1 MHGISVQDE
10 RKNMQKAPSS
20 HQQGNQEGLH
30 RLITHIHRNLS
41 RPTIDLSCRR
51 FAPGRTQLPG
61 TKSPAWVPPGLIVAV
76 RPGSPLLCGLVST
89 RLWQLLQ
96 PGSGQSHLPRP
107 RTRVIA
113 VASVKRARCNAPI
126 VSCFTWF
133 RGGSGRGH
141 DSCDPH
147 QRLSQWETVADA
159 APTRQSR
166 LPCSWRRRCD
176 RSCMYFR
183 EHTTPASSL
192 LAAK

>member
-1 MHGISVQDE
+1 MNNKILVLGAGAWGTAIANFVQ
-10 RKNMQKAPSS
+10 P
-20 HQQGNQEGLH
+20 H
-30 RLITHIHRNLS
+30 RIITHAHRNLS
-41 RPTIDLSCRR
+41 RAPVDLSCRR

-133 RGGSGRGH
+133 RGFA
-141 DSCDPH
+141 
-147 QRLSQWETVADA
+147 VAVGEVTTPVTPTSACRNGKLLRMLLQQGKAGCRAAGGDA
-159 APTRQSR
+159 AIGRVCISGNTLR
-166 LPCSWRRRCD
+166 LHHHS
-176 RSCMYFR
+176 
-183 EHTTPASSL
+183 
-192 LAAK
+192 